1 MLPIAVGVG
10 VFLILVSL
18 YFMLKKKDGNETS
31 AAALAAEAPAPE
43 EEPEED
49 KYPAGK
55 VSVYFGSQTGTAEG
69 FAKTLEA
76 EGNKYEFDV
85 NVVDLEDFELEELQE
100 DKMAVFLMATYGEGE
115 PTDNAVEF
123 HRTILNT
130 EEELEKD
137 ALQDLNFAVFGLG
150 NRQYEHY
157 NSMGIATDALLEGL
171 GANRAYKYGDGD
183 DDADLEEDFD
193 VWKEDFWESMLE
205 KFYPAGLEKLKK
217 EKAAGGGKKKN
228 APAPKLSFR
237 VNLYADKQEAHKGM
251 KKNNTNV
258 DGKGDY
264 FMSKPAKVVVN
275 REIRQNTV
283 GGSTKHIE
291 IDIEGTPLSYAIADN
306 LAVLPKNDPALV
318 KSLASVM
325 NYDLEKWIE
334 MVPADAAKAG
344 SGPPFPTPCTV
355 ETALSQYCDLSA
367 MPKKGLLNALVF
379 FAKDD
384 KDRARIAVLT
394 GKQGKEE
401 FNKFITDP
409 GRNLVEV
416 LQELSS
422 VQIPLEH
429 FLEMVPRLQP
439 RYYTISST
447 PSVHPN
453 QIHSTVS
460 VVNEKRSEGRVFK
473 GVCSNFM
480 DITSTGDD
488 ATPTSPTHM
497 DVFVR
502 PSTFKL
508 PKAASVPV
516 VMVGPGTG
524 IAPMRAFLQ
533 EKRKQKENGDS
544 IGDVVL
550 YFGCRKKD
558 EDFIYEDELL
568 GYTNDGTLTALHTA
582 FSREQVDKVYVQ
594 DKLRDNGEETWKLL
608 EEKKACFYVCGGTSM
623 GKDVMSAVETIAT
636 KQGGLSAAAAAAY
649 VKKLQ
654 KDGRYIQELW
664 S

>member
-1 MLPIAVGVG
+1 
-10 VFLILVSL
+10 
-18 YFMLKKKDGNETS
+18 
-31 AAALAAEAPAPE
+31 
-43 EEPEED
+43 
-49 KYPAGK
+49 
-55 VSVYFGSQTGTAEG
+55 
-69 FAKTLEA
+69 
-76 EGNKYEFDV
+76 
-85 NVVDLEDFELEELQE
+85 
-100 DKMAVFLMATYGEGE
+100 
-115 PTDNAVEF
+115 
-123 HRTILNT
+123 
-130 EEELEKD
+130 
-137 ALQDLNFAVFGLG
+137 
-150 NRQYEHY
+150 
-157 NSMGIATDALLEGL
+157 
-171 GANRAYKYGDGD
+171 
-183 DDADLEEDFD
+183 
-193 VWKEDFWESMLE
+193 
-205 KFYPAGLEKLKK
+205 
-217 EKAAGGGKKKN
+217 
-228 APAPKLSFR
+228 
-237 VNLYADKQEAHKGM
+237 
-251 KKNNTNV
+251 
-258 DGKGDY
+258 
-264 FMSKPAKVVVN
+264 VVN

-291 IDIEGTPLSYAIADN
+291 IDIEGTPLKYAIADN
-306 LAVLPKNDPALV
+306 LAVLAKNDPEIV
-318 KSLASVM
+318 KSLASLM
-325 NYDLEKWIE
+325 KYDLDKWIE
-334 MVPADAAKAG
+334 MVPADSAKAG

-367 MPKKGLLNALVF
+367 SPKKGLLNALAY

-384 KDRARIAVLT
+384 KDRARISQLT

-401 FNKFITDP
+401 FHKFITEP
-409 GRNLVEV
+409 ARNLVEV
-416 LQELSS
+416 IKELSS
-422 VQIPLEH
+422 VQIPLSH
-429 FLEMVPRLQP
+429 FLEMAPRLQP

-453 QIHSTVS
+453 RIHSTVS
-460 VVNEKRSEGRVFK
+460 IVNEKKAEGRVFK

-480 DITSTGDD
+480 NQTTTGNETTATST
-488 ATPTSPTHM
+488 SHM

-508 PKAASVPV
+508 PKDASVPV

-533 EKRKQKENGDS
+533 EKRQQKESGKT

-623 GKDVMSAVETIAT
+623 GKDVMAAVETIAT
-636 KQGGLSAAAAAAY
+636 KQGGLSAADAATY